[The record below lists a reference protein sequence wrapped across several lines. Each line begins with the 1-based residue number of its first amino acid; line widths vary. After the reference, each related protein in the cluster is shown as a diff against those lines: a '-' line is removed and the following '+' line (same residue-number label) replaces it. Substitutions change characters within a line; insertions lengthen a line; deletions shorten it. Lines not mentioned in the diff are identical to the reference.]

1 MIKSNSLTGMGLI
14 LKNSVRLLITGELVG
29 SLPQE
34 GTSQNPQPFLVKH
47 HGIVSLSGF
56 LG

>member
-47 HGIVSLSGF
+47 QGIVSLSGF